1 MEQYVATFHTHVSA
15 LLSARALAA
24 SGIDAKMAPVPRT
37 LSSSCGTCVFYTSD
51 DPHTELMDQD
61 VEGVYRQN
69 GAKGYE
75 ELFRNQ

>member
-1 MEQYVATFHTHVSA
+1 
-15 LLSARALAA
+15 
-24 SGIDAKMAPVPRT
+24 MAPVPRT